1 MSRPGRAPYTAEPN
15 VAEIAALLA
24 EPTRAAILFALLDGR
39 ERPASELASRAGASP
54 QAARAHLSK
63 LVGGGLLAVTAAG
76 RQRLFRLASPDVAH
90 AIEALATIAK
100 PPQVVA
106 LSQTTTIQRLRDAR
120 SCYDHLAG
128 RLGIAVTDHFVE
140 RRALRLVGDAFELT
154 RHGATLFRELGID
167 VERAPT
173 VRRPFARACTDWTE
187 RRPHLAGLL
196 GERVLNRYVAAGWL
210 KRNASDRALRIT
222 PEGQRELERRLHI
235 HC

>member
-1 MSRPGRAPYTAEPN
+1 MNRRPRTSYTAEPD
-15 VAEIAALLA
+15 VAEVAALLA

-54 QAARAHLSK
+54 QAASAHLAK

-90 AIEALATIAK
+90 AVEALATLAK
-100 PPQVVA
+100 PAQVVA
-106 LSQTTTIQRLRDAR
+106 LSQTTTMQRLRAAR

-128 RLGIAVTDHFVE
+128 RLGIAVTDHFLE
-140 RRALRLVGDAFELT
+140 RRALRRVGDAFELT
-154 RHGATLFRELGID
+154 RHGATVFRELEID

-173 VRRPFARACTDWTE
+173 GRRPFARACTDWTE

-196 GERVLNRYVAAGWL
+196 GARILHRFVAAGWL
-210 KRNASDRALRIT
+210 ARNASDRALRIT
-222 PEGQRELERRLHI
+222 PEGQRELEQRFRI
-235 HC
+235 RF

>member
-54 QAARAHLSK
+54 QAASAHLSK

-196 GERVLNRYVAAGWL
+196 GARVLNGFVAAGWL

>member
-54 QAARAHLSK
+54 QAASAHLSK

-196 GERVLNRYVAAGWL
+196 GARVLNRFVAAGWL